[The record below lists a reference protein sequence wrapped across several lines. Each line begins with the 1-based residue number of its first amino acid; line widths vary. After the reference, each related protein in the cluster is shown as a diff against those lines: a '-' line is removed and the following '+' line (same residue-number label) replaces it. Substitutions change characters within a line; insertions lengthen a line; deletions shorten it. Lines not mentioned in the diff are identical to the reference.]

1 MFLMDQTIQGA
12 SALIIDSN
20 ANSRSLM
27 SAQLRD
33 LGVGTVKQTPRV
45 KDARVM
51 LEHQT
56 FDIVLCD
63 YHFDSTDTSGQ
74 DLLDEL
80 RREGLLPYSTVFVM
94 VTSEAT
100 YATVAEAAEAAL
112 DAYLIKPYTSAN
124 LAERLASARARKRIL
139 KDIFEAIENQ
149 DFETAANLCMAR
161 FEAKEKYW
169 LYAARIGAELLLRL
183 KRFDDAKILYEAIIA
198 AKTVPWARLGV
209 ARTEVASGNLQKARR
224 TLENLIG
231 ELPDY
236 ADSHDLMGHVQMEQG
251 ELSEALK
258 TYQTAATL
266 TPGCLLRLQRC
277 GSLGFYAGQRAEAV
291 RMLER
296 AMSQGLRS
304 KLFDMLTLVLIGLM
318 RFDNKDHKGF
328 KYAYDALSS
337 ALERAPGSI
346 RLQRFDLVFRGLT
359 YLLER
364 RVGQALLVAREF
376 TEHASASNF
385 DLEAASLLTALWIR
399 LSSQEVELEEMM
411 PILKQ
416 QGMRHCTAKA
426 STEILVAMTEGH
438 QGAAEQFRDCH
449 QQIFSVAE
457 TAMRHSMRGTAK
469 TAVELLIQQG
479 ETTRNAKLIDMA
491 GLVLKRHAE
500 KIDGAAA
507 LAEQIDALHHRYVG
521 GMGGPSKSRA
531 MGGSLAL
538 RTGPAAAPA
547 TVPAAA
553 PPPAPPPEASTAAPA

>member
-1 MFLMDQTIQGA
+1 MFLMDDTIQDA

-33 LGVGTVKQTPRV
+33 LGVGTVRQTPRV

-51 LEHQT
+51 LEHQN

-63 YHFDSTDTSGQ
+63 YHFGGTDASGQ

-100 YATVAEAAEAAL
+100 YAKVAEAAEAAL

-124 LAERLASARARKRIL
+124 LAEKLANARLRKRLL

-149 DFETAANLCMAR
+149 DFETAANLCLAR
-161 FEAKEKYW
+161 FEAKGKYW

-183 KRFDDAKILYEAIIA
+183 KRFDDARLLYEAIIA

-209 ARTEVASGNLQKARR
+209 ARAEVAGGNLQKARR

-251 ELSEALK
+251 DLHEALK
-258 TYQTAATL
+258 TYQTATAL

-277 GSLGFYAGQRAEAV
+277 GALGFYAGQRDEAL

-304 KLFDMLTLVLIGLM
+304 KLFDMLSLVLVGLM
-318 RFDNKDHKGF
+318 RFDQKDFKGF
-328 KYAYDALSS
+328 KYAHDALTA
-337 ALERAPGSI
+337 ALERSPGSI
-346 RLQRFDLVFRGLT
+346 RLRRFDLVFRGLAF
-359 YLLER
+359 LLER
-364 RVGQALLVAREF
+364 RVGQALVVAREF
-376 TEHASASNF
+376 TAHADQGNF

-399 LSSQEVELEEMM
+399 LSSQEIELEEMM
-411 PILKQ
+411 PILKNL
-416 QGMRHCTAKA
+416 GMRHCSAKA
-426 STEILVAMTEGH
+426 STEILVAIAEVH
-438 QGAAEQFRDCH
+438 QGAAEQFRECH

-469 TAVELLIQQG
+469 VGVELLIQQG
-479 ETTRNAKLIDMA
+479 GLTRNAKLIDMA

-500 KIDGAAA
+500 KIEDAAE
-507 LAEQIDALHHRYVG
+507 LAVRIAELHDRYVKPMGTDQAKARATG
-521 GMGGPSKSRA
+521 G
-531 MGGSLAL
+531 LAL
-538 RTGPAAAPA
+538 RTQSTPAAA
-547 TVPAAA
+547 
-553 PPPAPPPEASTAAPA
+553 

>member
-1 MFLMDQTIQGA
+1 MFLMDQTIQTA

-33 LGVGTVKQTPRV
+33 LGVGTVRQTPRV

-63 YHFDSTDTSGQ
+63 YHFDSSDTSGQ

-100 YATVAEAAEAAL
+100 YAKVAEAAEAAL

-124 LAERLASARARKRIL
+124 LAERLASARQRKRVL
-139 KDIFEAIENQ
+139 KGIFEAIENQ
-149 DFETAANLCMAR
+149 DFETAANLCLAR
-161 FEAKEKYW
+161 FETKDKYW

-183 KRFDDAKILYEAIIA
+183 KRFDDARTLYEAIIA

-209 ARTEVASGNLQKARR
+209 ARTEVASGNMQAARR

-231 ELPDY
+231 DLPDY

-251 ELSEALK
+251 DLANALK

-277 GSLGFYAGQRAEAV
+277 GSLGFYAGQRAEALK
-291 RMLER
+291 MLER

-304 KLFDMLTLVLIGLM
+304 KLFDMLSLVLIGLM
-318 RFDNKDHKGF
+318 RFDAKDFKGF
-328 KYAYDALSS
+328 KYTHDSLIA

-346 RLQRFDLVFRGLT
+346 RLQRFDLVFRGLAF
-359 YLLER
+359 LLER
-364 RVGQALLVAREF
+364 RVGQALVVAREF
-376 TEHASASNF
+376 TEHADAGNF

-411 PILKQ
+411 PILRSL
-416 QGMRHCTAKA
+416 GTRYCSAKA
-426 STEILVAMTEGH
+426 STEILVSMSEGH
-438 QGAAEQFRDCH
+438 QGAAEQFRECH
-449 QQIFSVAE
+449 QQIFNVAE
-457 TAMRHSMRGTAK
+457 TAMRHSLRGSAK
-469 TAVELLIQQG
+469 VAVELLIQQG
-479 ETTRNAKLIDMA
+479 EATRNAKLIDMA

-500 KIDGAAA
+500 KIDGASS
-507 LAEQIDALHHRYVG
+507 LAEQIDDLLGRYVRP
-521 GMGGPSKSRA
+521 MAGGPAKARGA
-531 MGGSLAL
+531 GGVTL
-538 RTGPAAAPA
+538 RTPAAA
-547 TVPAAA
+547 VAA
-553 PPPAPPPEASTAAPA
+553 

>member
-1 MFLMDQTIQGA
+1 MFLMDDTIQDA

-33 LGVGTVKQTPRV
+33 LGVGTVRQTPRV

-56 FDIVLCD
+56 YDIVLCD
-63 YHFDSTDTSGQ
+63 YHFDASDTSGQ

-100 YATVAEAAEAAL
+100 YAKVAEAAEAAL

-124 LAERLASARARKRIL
+124 LAERLASARLRKRIL

-161 FEAKEKYW
+161 FQAKGKYW

-183 KRFDDAKILYEAIIA
+183 KRFDDAKKLYEAIIA

-209 ARTEVASGNLQKARR
+209 ARTEVASGNLQAARR

-251 ELSEALK
+251 DLKEALK

-277 GSLGFYAGQRAEAV
+277 GSLGFYAGERTEAL

-304 KLFDMLTLVLIGLM
+304 KLFDMLSLVLIGLM
-318 RFDNKDHKGF
+318 RFDSKDFKGF
-328 KYAYDALSS
+328 KYAHDALSAS
-337 ALERAPGSI
+337 LERAAGSI
-346 RLQRFDLVFRGLT
+346 RLQRFELVFRGLAC
-359 YLLER
+359 LLER
-364 RVGQALLVAREF
+364 RVGQAMVIAREF
-376 TEHASASNF
+376 TEHADAGNF

-411 PILKQ
+411 PILQ
-416 QGMRHCTAKA
+416 GLGMRHCATKA
-426 STEILVAMTEGH
+426 STEILVAMSETH
-438 QGAAEQFRDCH
+438 QGAAEQFRECH
-449 QQIFSVAE
+449 QQIFNVAE
-457 TAMRHSMRGTAK
+457 TAMRHSLRGSAK
-469 TAVELLIQQG
+469 IAVELLIQQG
-479 ETTRNAKLIDMA
+479 ERTRNSKLIDMA

-500 KIDGAAA
+500 KIDTAAQ
-507 LAEQIDALHHRYVG
+507 LSEQIEDLNNRYVRPMAGNGPQKAHSPG
-521 GMGGPSKSRA
+521 GVV
-531 MGGSLAL
+531 L
-538 RTGPAAAPA
+538 RTAP
-547 TVPAAA
+547 TTPVPA
-553 PPPAPPPEASTAAPA
+553 

>member
-1 MFLMDQTIQGA
+1 MFLMDETIQSA

-20 ANSRSLM
+20 SNSRSLM

-63 YHFDSTDTSGQ
+63 YHFDMSDTSGQ

-100 YATVAEAAEAAL
+100 YAKVAEAAEAAL

-124 LAERLASARARKRIL
+124 LAERLASARTRKRIL

-149 DFETAANLCMAR
+149 DFETAATLCLAR
-161 FEAKEKYW
+161 FEAKDKYW

-183 KRFDDAKILYEAIIA
+183 KRFEDAKLLYEAIIA

-251 ELSEALK
+251 DLQEALK

-277 GSLGFYAGQRAEAV
+277 GSLGFYAGQRAESL

-304 KLFDMLTLVLIGLM
+304 KLFDMLSIVLIGLM
-318 RFDNKDHKGF
+318 RFDAKDFKGF
-328 KYAYDALSS
+328 KYTHDALLA
-337 ALERAPGSI
+337 ALERSPGSI
-346 RLQRFDLVFRGLT
+346 RLQRFDLVFRGLAF
-359 YLLER
+359 LLER

-376 TEHASASNF
+376 TEHADAGSF

-416 QGMRHCTAKA
+416 QGTRHCTAKA

-438 QGAAEQFRDCH
+438 EKAAEQFRECH
-449 QQIFSVAE
+449 QQIFHVAE
-457 TAMRHSMRGTAK
+457 TAMRHSLRGNVK

-479 ETTRNAKLIDMA
+479 ESTRNAKLIDMA

-500 KIDGAAA
+500 KIDGAEV
-507 LAEQIDALHHRYVG
+507 LGEQIELLHGRYVKP
-521 GMGGPSKSRA
+521 MTGGPTKTRA
-531 MGGSLAL
+531 TGGVTL
-538 RTGPAAAPA
+538 R
-547 TVPAAA
+547 
-553 PPPAPPPEASTAAPA
+553 TAAPAAVVAA

>member
-1 MFLMDQTIQGA
+1 MFLMDQTIQDA

-63 YHFDSTDTSGQ
+63 YHFDSSDTSGQ

-100 YATVAEAAEAAL
+100 YAKVAEAAEAAL

-124 LAERLASARARKRIL
+124 LAERLASARQRKRIL
-139 KDIFEAIENQ
+139 KDIFEAIESE

-161 FEAKEKYW
+161 FEAKGKYW

-183 KRFDDAKILYEAIIA
+183 KRFDDAKTLYEAIIA

-231 ELPDY
+231 DLPDY

-251 ELSEALK
+251 DLGEALK

-277 GSLGFYAGQRAEAV
+277 GTLGFYAGQRAESLK
-291 RMLER
+291 MLER

-304 KLFDMLTLVLIGLM
+304 KLFDMLSLVLVGLM
-318 RFDNKDHKGF
+318 RFDAKDFKGF
-328 KYAYDALSS
+328 KYTHDALIA

-346 RLQRFDLVFRGLT
+346 RLQRFDLVFRGLAF
-359 YLLER
+359 LLER
-364 RVGQALLVAREF
+364 RVGQALVVAREF
-376 TEHASASNF
+376 TEHADAGNF

-411 PILKQ
+411 PILK
-416 QGMRHCTAKA
+416 GLGTRHCAAKA
-426 STEILVAMTEGH
+426 STEILVSMSEGH
-438 QGAAEQFRDCH
+438 QGAAEQFRECH
-449 QQIFSVAE
+449 QQIFNVAE
-457 TAMRHSMRGTAK
+457 TAMRHSLRGSAK
-469 TAVELLIQQG
+469 IAVELLIQQG
-479 ETTRNAKLIDMA
+479 EKTRNAKLIDMA

-500 KIDGAAA
+500 KIEDADA
-507 LAEQIDALHHRYVG
+507 LAVRIEDLHGRYVKP
-521 GMGGPSKSRA
+521 MTGGPAKARA
-531 MGGSLAL
+531 TGGVTL
-538 RTGPAAAPA
+538 RTSTAP
-547 TVPAAA
+547 VPA
-553 PPPAPPPEASTAAPA
+553 

>member
-1 MFLMDQTIQGA
+1 MFLMDDTIQDA
-12 SALIIDSN
+12 TALIIDSN

-33 LGVGTVKQTPRV
+33 LGVGTVRQTPRV

-56 FDIVLCD
+56 YDIVLCD
-63 YHFDSTDTSGQ
+63 YHFDASDTSGQ

-100 YATVAEAAEAAL
+100 YAKVAEAAEAAL

-124 LAERLASARARKRIL
+124 LAERLASARLRKRIL

-161 FEAKEKYW
+161 FQAKGKYW

-183 KRFDDAKILYEAIIA
+183 KRFDDARKLYEAIIA

-209 ARTEVASGNLQKARR
+209 ARTEVASGNMQAARR

-236 ADSHDLMGHVQMEQG
+236 ADSHDLLGHVQMEQG
-251 ELSEALK
+251 DLQEALK

-277 GSLGFYAGQRAEAV
+277 GSLGFYAGERAEAL

-304 KLFDMLTLVLIGLM
+304 KLFDMLSLVLIGLM
-318 RFDNKDHKGF
+318 RFDNKDFKGF
-328 KYAYDALSS
+328 KYAHDALSA
-337 ALERAPGSI
+337 ALERAAGSV
-346 RLQRFDLVFRGLT
+346 RLQRFELVFRGLAC
-359 YLLER
+359 LLER
-364 RVGQALLVAREF
+364 RVGQAMVIAREF
-376 TEHASASNF
+376 TEHASAGNF

-411 PILKQ
+411 PIL
-416 QGMRHCTAKA
+416 QGLGTRHCTTKA
-426 STEILVAMTEGH
+426 STEILVAMAETH
-438 QGAAEQFRDCH
+438 QGAAEQFRECH
-449 QQIFSVAE
+449 QQVFNVAE
-457 TAMRHSMRGTAK
+457 TAMRHSLRGSAK
-469 TAVELLIQQG
+469 IAVELLIQQG
-479 ETTRNAKLIDMA
+479 ERTRNAKLIDMA
-491 GLVLKRHAE
+491 GLVLKRHAD
-500 KIDGAAA
+500 KIDNAAQ
-507 LAEQIDALHHRYVG
+507 LSEQIEDLSARFVRPMSGLQPNKAHSPG
-521 GMGGPSKSRA
+521 GVV
-531 MGGSLAL
+531 L
-538 RTGPAAAPA
+538 RTAP
-547 TVPAAA
+547 TSVPA
-553 PPPAPPPEASTAAPA
+553 

>member
-1 MFLMDQTIQGA
+1 MFLMDETIQTA

-33 LGVGTVKQTPRV
+33 LGVGTVRQTPRV

-63 YHFDSTDTSGQ
+63 YHFDSSDTSGQ

-94 VTSEAT
+94 VTNEAT
-100 YATVAEAAEAAL
+100 YAKVAEAAEAAL

-124 LAERLASARARKRIL
+124 LAERLASARHRKRVL
-139 KDIFEAIENQ
+139 KGIFEAIENQ

-161 FEAKEKYW
+161 FEAKDRYW

-183 KRFDDAKILYEAIIA
+183 KRFDDARTLYEAIIA

-209 ARTEVASGNLQKARR
+209 ARTEVASGNLQAARR
-224 TLENLIG
+224 TLENLTG
-231 ELPDY
+231 DLPDY

-251 ELSEALK
+251 DLAQALK

-277 GSLGFYAGQRAEAV
+277 GSLGFYAGQRAEALK
-291 RMLER
+291 MLER

-304 KLFDMLTLVLIGLM
+304 KLFDMLSLVLIGLM
-318 RFDNKDHKGF
+318 RFDAKDHKGF
-328 KYAYDALSS
+328 KYTHDALAA

-346 RLQRFDLVFRGLT
+346 RLQRFDLVLRGLAF
-359 YLLER
+359 LLER
-364 RVGQALLVAREF
+364 RVGQALVMAREF
-376 TEHASASNF
+376 TEHAQSGNF

-411 PILKQ
+411 PILR
-416 QGMRHCTAKA
+416 GLGTRYCSAKA
-426 STEILVAMTEGH
+426 STEILVSMSEGH
-438 QGAAEQFRDCH
+438 QGAAEQFRECH
-449 QQIFSVAE
+449 QQIFNVAE
-457 TAMRHSMRGTAK
+457 TAMRHSLRGSAK
-469 TAVELLIQQG
+469 VAVELLIQQG
-479 ETTRNAKLIDMA
+479 EATRNAKLIDMA

-500 KIDGAAA
+500 KIEGASS
-507 LAEQIDALHHRYVG
+507 LAEQIDDLHGRYVKP
-521 GMGGPSKSRA
+521 MGG
-531 MGGSLAL
+531 
-538 RTGPAAAPA
+538 GPAKARA
-547 TVPAAA
+547 TGGVTLRAAA
-553 PPPAPPPEASTAAPA
+553 AEAAA

>member
-1 MFLMDQTIQGA
+1 MFLMDDTIQDA

-33 LGVGTVKQTPRV
+33 LGVGTVRQTPRV

-63 YHFDSTDTSGQ
+63 YHFDMSDTSGQ

-100 YATVAEAAEAAL
+100 YAKVAEAAEAAL

-124 LAERLASARARKRIL
+124 LAERLASARLRKRIL

-161 FEAKEKYW
+161 FEAKGKYW

-183 KRFDDAKILYEAIIA
+183 KRFADARTLYEAIIA

-209 ARTEVASGNLQKARR
+209 ARTEVASGNIQQARR

-251 ELSEALK
+251 DLREALK

-277 GSLGFYAGQRAEAV
+277 GSLGFYAGERTDSL

-304 KLFDMLTLVLIGLM
+304 KLFDMLSLVLIGLM
-318 RFDNKDHKGF
+318 RFDNKDFKGF
-328 KYAYDALSS
+328 KYAHDAL
-337 ALERAPGSI
+337 AAAQERAPGSV
-346 RLQRFDLVFRGLT
+346 RLQRFDLVFRGLAC
-359 YLLER
+359 LLER
-364 RVGQALLVAREF
+364 RVGQAMVIAREF
-376 TEHASASNF
+376 TEHAQAGNF

-411 PILKQ
+411 PILQ
-416 QGMRHCTAKA
+416 GLGMRHCATKA
-426 STEILVAMTEGH
+426 STEILVSMAEVH
-438 QGAAEQFRDCH
+438 QAAAEQFRDCH
-449 QQIFSVAE
+449 QQIFNVAE
-457 TAMRHSMRGTAK
+457 TAMRHSLRGSAK
-469 TAVELLIQQG
+469 IAVELLIQQG
-479 ETTRNAKLIDMA
+479 ERTRNSKLIDMA

-500 KIDGAAA
+500 KIDTATV
-507 LAEQIDALHHRYVG
+507 LAEQIDDLSARYVKPMGNNTSKGHAAG
-521 GMGGPSKSRA
+521 GVV
-531 MGGSLAL
+531 L
-538 RTGPAAAPA
+538 RTSPTAVAA
-547 TVPAAA
+547 
-553 PPPAPPPEASTAAPA
+553 

>member
-1 MFLMDQTIQGA
+1 MFLMDQTIQTA

-63 YHFDSTDTSGQ
+63 YHFDSSDTSGQ

-100 YATVAEAAEAAL
+100 YAKVAEAAEAAL

-124 LAERLASARARKRIL
+124 LAERLASARQRKRIL
-139 KDIFEAIENQ
+139 KGIFEAIENE

-161 FEAKEKYW
+161 FEAKDKYW

-183 KRFDDAKILYEAIIA
+183 KRFDDAKTLYEAIIA

-209 ARTEVASGNLQKARR
+209 ARTEVASGNIQAARR

-251 ELSEALK
+251 DLAQALK

-277 GSLGFYAGQRAEAV
+277 GSLGFYAGQRAEALK
-291 RMLER
+291 MLER

-304 KLFDMLTLVLIGLM
+304 KLFDMLSLVLIGLM
-318 RFDNKDHKGF
+318 RFDAKDFKGF
-328 KYAYDALSS
+328 KYAHDSLTA
-337 ALERAPGSI
+337 AMERAPGSI
-346 RLQRFDLVFRGLT
+346 RLQRFDLVFRGLAF
-359 YLLER
+359 LLER
-364 RVGQALLVAREF
+364 RVGQALVMAREF
-376 TEHASASNF
+376 TEHAQAGNF

-411 PILKQ
+411 PILK
-416 QGMRHCTAKA
+416 GLGTRYCSAKA
-426 STEILVAMTEGH
+426 STEILVSMAEAH

-449 QQIFSVAE
+449 QQIFNVAE
-457 TAMRHSMRGTAK
+457 TAMRHSLRGSAK
-469 TAVELLIQQG
+469 AAVELLIQQG
-479 ETTRNAKLIDMA
+479 EATRNAKLIDMA

-500 KIDGAAA
+500 KIEGASG
-507 LAEQIDALHHRYVG
+507 LAEQIEDLHGRYVKP
-521 GMGGPSKSRA
+521 MTGGPGKARA
-531 MGGSLAL
+531 AGGVTL
-538 RTGPAAAPA
+538 RTTATTVAA
-547 TVPAAA
+547 
-553 PPPAPPPEASTAAPA
+553 

>member
-1 MFLMDQTIQGA
+1 MFLMDDTIQDA
-12 SALIIDSN
+12 TALIIDSN

-33 LGVGTVKQTPRV
+33 LGVGTVRQTPRV

-56 FDIVLCD
+56 YDIVLCD
-63 YHFDSTDTSGQ
+63 YHFDTSDTSGQ

-100 YATVAEAAEAAL
+100 YAKVAEAAEAAL

-124 LAERLASARARKRIL
+124 LAERLASARLRKRIL

-149 DFETAANLCMAR
+149 DFEKAADLCMAR
-161 FEAKEKYW
+161 FQAKGKYW

-183 KRFDDAKILYEAIIA
+183 KRFDDAKKLYEAIIA

-209 ARTEVASGNLQKARR
+209 ARTEVASGNLQAARR

-251 ELSEALK
+251 DLHEALK

-277 GSLGFYAGQRAEAV
+277 GSLGFYAGERAEAL

-304 KLFDMLTLVLIGLM
+304 KLFDMLSLVLIGLM
-318 RFDNKDHKGF
+318 RFDNKDFKGF
-328 KYAYDALSS
+328 KYAHDALSA
-337 ALERAPGSI
+337 ALERAAGSI
-346 RLQRFDLVFRGLT
+346 RLQRFELVFRGLAC
-359 YLLER
+359 LLER
-364 RVGQALLVAREF
+364 RVGQAMVIAREF
-376 TEHASASNF
+376 TEHASAGNF

-411 PILKQ
+411 PILQ
-416 QGMRHCTAKA
+416 GLGMRHCTTKA
-426 STEILVAMTEGH
+426 STEILVAMAETH
-438 QGAAEQFRDCH
+438 QGAAEQFRECH
-449 QQIFSVAE
+449 QQIFNVAE
-457 TAMRHSMRGTAK
+457 TAMRHSLRGSAK
-469 TAVELLIQQG
+469 IAVELLIQQG
-479 ETTRNAKLIDMA
+479 ERTRNSKLIDMA

-500 KIDGAAA
+500 KIDTAPQ
-507 LAEQIDALHHRYVG
+507 LAEQIEDLASRYVRPMSGLQPNKAHSPG
-521 GMGGPSKSRA
+521 GVV
-531 MGGSLAL
+531 L
-538 RTGPAAAPA
+538 RTSPAS
-547 TVPAAA
+547 VPA
-553 PPPAPPPEASTAAPA
+553 